1 MTSPTITCPIP
12 SNINPLSPNG
22 FLFTIQKLPE
32 LNFFAQSVNLPGIT
46 LGSPEYGNPFQVQPI
61 PGESLTYDQLT
72 VQFLIDETMTNYQAV
87 YNWIVALGF
96 PNDYEQYTTFVSEDN
111 RGITSELA
119 TNYSDATLQILSGNN
134 QIVKTIQFI
143 DLFPIAIDS
152 LQFAGTN
159 TDVQYLIGNATFRYG
174 YYKFL

>member
-1 MTSPTITCPIP
+1 MATTITCPIP

-22 FLFTIQKLPE
+22 FMFSIQKLPE

-46 LGSPEYGNPFQVQPI
+46 LGAPEYGNPFQVQPI
-61 PGESLTYDQLT
+61 PGESLTFDQLT
-72 VQFLIDETMTNYQAV
+72 VQFLIDEQMTNYQAI

-96 PNDYEQYTTFVSEDN
+96 PNDYEQYTTFISEDN

-119 TNYSDATLQILSGNN
+119 TNYSDATLQILAGNN
-134 QIVKTIQFI
+134 QVVKTVQFI
-143 DLFPIAIDS
+143 DLFPIALDS

-159 TDVQYLIGNATFRYG
+159 TDVQYLIGNVTFRYG

>member
-1 MTSPTITCPIP
+1 MATTITCPIP

-22 FLFTIQKLPE
+22 FMFTIQKLPE

-72 VQFLIDETMTNYQAV
+72 VQFLIDENMTNYQAI

-134 QIVKTIQFI
+134 QVVKTVQFV
-143 DLFPIAIDS
+143 DLFPIALDS

>member
-1 MTSPTITCPIP
+1 MATTTITCPLP

-22 FLFTIQKLPE
+22 FMFSIQKLPE

-46 LGSPEYGNPFQVQPI
+46 LGSPEFGNPFQTQPI

-72 VQFLIDETMTNYQAV
+72 VQFLVDETMANYQAI

-96 PNDYEQYTTFVSEDN
+96 PNDYEQYTTFISDDA

-119 TNYSDATLQILSGNN
+119 TNYSDATLQILSANN
-134 QIVKTIQFI
+134 QVAKTVQFI
-143 DLFPIAIDS
+143 DLFPIALDS

-174 YYKFL
+174 YYKIL

>member
-1 MTSPTITCPIP
+1 MTTTITCPIP

-22 FLFTIQKLPE
+22 FMFSIQKLPE

-46 LGSPEYGNPFQVQPI
+46 LGAPEYGNPFQVQPI

-72 VQFLIDETMTNYQAV
+72 VQFLIDETMTNYQAI

-134 QIVKTIQFI
+134 QVVKTVQFV
-143 DLFPIAIDS
+143 DLFPIALDS

>member
-1 MTSPTITCPIP
+1 MATTITCPIP

-22 FLFTIQKLPE
+22 FMFTIQKLPE

-72 VQFLIDETMTNYQAV
+72 VQFLIDENMTNYQAI

-134 QIVKTIQFI
+134 QIVKTVQFV